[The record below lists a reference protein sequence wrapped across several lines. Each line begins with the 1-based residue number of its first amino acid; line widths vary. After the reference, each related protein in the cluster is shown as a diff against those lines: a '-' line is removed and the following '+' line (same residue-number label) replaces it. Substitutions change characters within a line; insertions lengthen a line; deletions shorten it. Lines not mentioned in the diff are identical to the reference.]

1 MMEDLLL
8 QIANEASG
16 QKFTD
21 LKKASQDAYD
31 FLESQQGLIRDPAH
45 ELRAKCLHAFKLALE
60 TKRSK
65 FVAFGLTGLHRL
77 LRDDRFQSNFE
88 PEDDSLWLPS
98 QLLHAISSFPSQ
110 SDDTQVD
117 MLKVLLNVACSSY
130 WTMNGRIIIQILTL
144 CSEAYESGNQAIR
157 TAAQAATSQTLRSFC
172 NMLDEESQETI
183 QSSQL
188 REVGSGGIDC
198 FNEVIPILQFICSKL
213 DEAQSTDRSSH
224 SVVFLLECLHTLVSS
239 LPQSIHSN
247 RHFTAFLWQ
256 KLCPALIAFL
266 GSPRV
271 DKKIVSRQDRPAG
284 GEAEVGRG
292 SGGLPS
298 APSFDTYQAKT
309 VYSIGSQLVRLVG
322 CVGSLRP
329 VLESVYYR
337 MLLYPPPQHRL
348 EALKALRELLRSP
361 SRMVDFAGPIL
372 VEDEKG
378 CQQSDM
384 ALTRLVMDSIEE
396 CSQCSDPAMVHTSAS
411 CIVAMLATLQELSTG
426 KGVTTKYMDKINALY
441 PTLRHCDYRGALT
454 YESMAR
460 LPHLYLEKEM
470 NKDNTADE
478 QSDRESSSSSG
489 HSSGPTEGP
498 EEDYQIDSDMD
509 ELEAEA
515 ERRREERE
523 AQRLEKLQE
532 AKTMQDEDTQFLM
545 PAESMDGERHNAR
558 YFMSTLVNL
567 VPSLLPLRSSI
578 QVDEALQE
586 FASKYCQEQYARK
599 DFNGTIMNADG
610 IYLATY
616 AALLLNLK
624 LIQQGYYDND
634 TKNIPLNEMEFVQ
647 EVHDSGVLVYLSA
660 TWLSELYQL
669 VLTVS
674 PLQNYS
680 PESSDTPAL
689 INLLTDLDGLGS
701 SQQGGQMLSDF
712 QKLERATTRVEVSP
726 EVEAGVKLCRRV
738 LTCSWDSMLTVLS
751 APLKEPSLST
761 KGSRKVSAMLLLS
774 NEAAKDAL
782 RRDAVVCSLDALQ
795 RAATLSNVLGMQS
808 RCGGIFSLL
817 ASASCPDDG
826 DVTLFPQQ
834 SSPLALALLQR
845 QKKLHA
851 SHALSMDVILS
862 RGLELGSHAPDCWK
876 HVFRCCLHISQLEHR
891 FFSQSSQPPG
901 LSMTKMTSNAKPP
914 STSSLDKMSA
924 ADRLQ
929 FSFTPDDDDEVWV
942 DVYSFLATSNT
953 AITTQT
959 VAELICE
966 SKVDS
971 TSHGILSQDYAAR
984 IICVLSQAVDKLF
997 EEAALK
1003 LNLQALTSFMQAL
1016 CKASQGQLFSRH
1028 PLARVGPQGPR
1039 KWWAP
1044 VRLPRPW
1051 APHDADTSLLLTRVG
1066 QVMLKTV
1073 RSGRPLVH
1081 IMRVWSMVGPHLMEA
1096 ACHKERVISKIAV
1109 SSIHD
1114 TVTALLN
1121 EQNELPYFHF
1131 NEALF
1136 KPFENLLCLE
1146 LCDADVQDQIV
1157 SCICEFVEANQ
1168 NEIRSGWR
1176 PLFGALRVVSSS
1188 HLGSLLDV
1196 FRVFLDTN
1204 NTLVF
1209 SNAAVD
1215 CILCLLKHVKGN
1227 DNMSD
1232 ELSEEG
1238 CKDDKSLEL
1247 CKAALKYLHQCSG
1260 ILGSMYNMPACP
1272 MFHTSHRTQMTL
1284 SPQRVDP
1291 IIPQMEL
1298 MRLDPEVEV
1307 GPTGEL
1313 SYSALS
1319 VGGECHDVS
1328 AMDRPSGVLRVW
1340 VLLLDGLCG
1349 ATVAACPQYQ
1359 SHILDTLFTL
1369 LRELLVHPVSIQVL
1383 RVWVLLLDGLC
1394 GATVAACPQYQ
1405 SHILDTLF
1413 TLLRELLVHPV
1424 WVLLLEGLWGVTV
1437 AACPQYQSHILDI
1450 LFTLLRE
1457 LLVHPVWVLLLE
1469 GLCGATVAA
1478 CPQYQSHILDTLF
1491 TLLRELLV
1499 HPVWVLLL
1507 EGLCGATVAA
1517 CPQYQSHILDTLFTL
1532 LRELLVHPVWVLLL
1546 DGLCGATVAACPQY
1560 QSHILDT
1567 LFTLL
1572 RELLVHPVWVLLLE
1586 GLWGATVAA
1595 CPQYQSH
1602 ILDTLFT
1609 LLRELLVHP
1618 VWVLLLDGLCGATVA
1633 ACPQYQSHILDTL
1646 FTLLR
1651 DLLVHPMWVLLL
1663 DGLCGATVAACPQ
1676 YQSHIRDTLFTLLR
1690 ELLVHPVWVLLLEG
1704 LCRATVAA
1712 CPQYQSHILDTLFT
1726 LLRELLVHPVWVLL
1740 LEGLCGATVAA
1751 CPQYQSHILDT
1762 LFTLLRELLV
1772 HPMWVLLLEGLC
1784 RTTVAACP
1792 QYQSHILDTLFTLLR
1807 ELLVHPVWVLLLEG
1821 LCRATVAACPQ
1832 YQSHILD
1839 TLFTLLRELLVHPVW
1854 VLLLEGLCRTT
1865 VAACPQYQSHI
1876 LDILFTLLREL
1887 LVHPV
1892 WVLLLEGLWGAT
1904 LAACP
1909 QYQSHILD
1917 TLFTLLRELLVHPM
1931 WVLLLEGLCGAT
1943 VAACPQYQSH
1953 ILDTLFTLLRELL
1966 VHPGFEFG
1974 LYCINHLLLPMVQN
1988 WLRKTSRQF
1997 RGWDI
2002 YSGNFKQCCGL
2013 TTDLVVKYLI
2023 HLHEADKSEYGNL
2036 MLKQLVLLMVECVV
2050 QPVESIA
2057 RLGCACLRHIVLSA
2071 APILSTCQ
2079 WEVMCLGLHRACSLS
2094 LFSLHQLMAAFRPG
2108 SHSFYGDG
2116 AHVKVAARRDSTPQ
2130 ESERLKQLAQQVFLL
2145 EGQRGDWADE
2155 GSDDRSYYLLLY
2167 PQDLAPSANP
2177 EHYVVRVPFRNLLV
2191 GLLSHQML
2199 LQTVGCLLIQ
2209 GTPHVIPSLANVL
2222 LQSPSGTPH
2231 DKSNNVDHT
2240 LPGMMPY
2247 MSQHHIQT
2255 LLACLDLSYDAA
2267 IQFDTRPGLKFLIQK
2282 VAGMERAANLYRQAG
2297 AAWILKV
2304 VTLFDLSLHEV
2315 KKSGATLDCVKK
2327 IIEEEDSK
2335 LKQELEKVKSSPSS
2349 ERGDKI
2355 METPPSGN
2363 SESDCND
2370 MTTFLLRLRQ
2380 SFDKLCDTYID
2391 VVLDKDGTHSAVDR
2405 ISDQPIFFLIA
2416 QTDDFPD
2423 IKWKDLSDE
2432 LVSNFEEAK
2441 LDDQD
2446 SGDDDSDSDKE
2457 DEEEKAVPEKGKD
2470 LTTDQDSKVHDNVKK
2485 PFKFADLA
2493 QQYNDSASEG
2503 ETDTHPQKE
2512 ESVYNVAGG
2521 SDVEGLMEEYK
2532 RRKQLCA
2539 LPLSANAEKRK
2550 NPFNQRKTSIDPPLV
2565 PTDPLPPEIEQQRKN
2580 SIYKDSEAHM
2590 AVWAEMLVSVFDL
2603 LSQLDDSRFRTLLP
2617 LLFHGVR
2624 SLTQHATHPTLKH
2637 AIASFFHRVALLYG
2651 FSPE

>member
-239 LPQSIHSN
+239 LPQSIHAN

-862 RGLELGSHAPDCWK
+862 RGLELGSHASDCWK

-891 FFSQSSQPPG
+891 FFSQSSQPAG
-901 LSMTKMTSNAKPP
+901 LSMTKMTSNPKPP

-1369 LRELLVHPVSIQVL
+1369 LRELLVHP
-1383 RVWVLLLDGLC
+1383 
-1394 GATVAACPQYQ
+1394 
-1405 SHILDTLF
+1405 
-1413 TLLRELLVHPV
+1413 
-1424 WVLLLEGLWGVTV
+1424 
-1437 AACPQYQSHILDI
+1437 
-1450 LFTLLRE
+1450 
-1457 LLVHPVWVLLLE
+1457 
-1469 GLCGATVAA
+1469 
-1478 CPQYQSHILDTLF
+1478 
-1491 TLLRELLV
+1491 
-1499 HPVWVLLL
+1499 
-1507 EGLCGATVAA
+1507 
-1517 CPQYQSHILDTLFTL
+1517 
-1532 LRELLVHPVWVLLL
+1532 
-1546 DGLCGATVAACPQY
+1546 
-1560 QSHILDT
+1560 
-1567 LFTLL
+1567 
-1572 RELLVHPVWVLLLE
+1572 
-1586 GLWGATVAA
+1586 
-1595 CPQYQSH
+1595 
-1602 ILDTLFT
+1602 
-1609 LLRELLVHP
+1609 
-1618 VWVLLLDGLCGATVA
+1618 
-1633 ACPQYQSHILDTL
+1633 
-1646 FTLLR
+1646 
-1651 DLLVHPMWVLLL
+1651 
-1663 DGLCGATVAACPQ
+1663 
-1676 YQSHIRDTLFTLLR
+1676 
-1690 ELLVHPVWVLLLEG
+1690 
-1704 LCRATVAA
+1704 
-1712 CPQYQSHILDTLFT
+1712 
-1726 LLRELLVHPVWVLL
+1726 
-1740 LEGLCGATVAA
+1740 
-1751 CPQYQSHILDT
+1751 
-1762 LFTLLRELLV
+1762 
-1772 HPMWVLLLEGLC
+1772 
-1784 RTTVAACP
+1784 
-1792 QYQSHILDTLFTLLR
+1792 
-1807 ELLVHPVWVLLLEG
+1807 
-1821 LCRATVAACPQ
+1821 
-1832 YQSHILD
+1832 
-1839 TLFTLLRELLVHPVW
+1839 
-1854 VLLLEGLCRTT
+1854 
-1865 VAACPQYQSHI
+1865 
-1876 LDILFTLLREL
+1876 
-1887 LVHPV
+1887 
-1892 WVLLLEGLWGAT
+1892 
-1904 LAACP
+1904 
-1909 QYQSHILD
+1909 
-1917 TLFTLLRELLVHPM
+1917 
-1931 WVLLLEGLCGAT
+1931 
-1943 VAACPQYQSH
+1943 
-1953 ILDTLFTLLRELL
+1953 
-1966 VHPGFEFG
+1966 GFEFG

-2071 APILSTCQ
+2071 APILSSCQ

-2267 IQFDTRPGLKFLIQK
+2267 IQFDSRPGLKFLIQK
-2282 VAGMERAANLYRQAG
+2282 VAGMDRAANLYRQAG

-2335 LKQELEKVKSSPSS
+2335 LKQELEKVKSSPLS

-2470 LTTDQDSKVHDNVKK
+2470 SITDQDSKVHDNVKK

-2503 ETDTHPQKE
+2503 ETDTQPQKE